1 MAKKKENEKEFNL
14 GYKVTKINTTQF
26 SFSDLEEAKVAYFF
40 ENEDNLKV
48 SLDVNMSIS
57 LEKSEIFFEIITS
70 LSNSENDESVISHI
84 GKTTFSIQN
93 LENTYNK
100 EVDKFDLPDGFIV
113 QLYALSYSHARALLS
128 VELNRTVYKD
138 LFYLPVI
145 DPTKILN
152 K

>member
-1 MAKKKENEKEFNL
+1 MAKKKEQQNEFNL
-14 GYKVTKINTTQF
+14 GYKVAKIDTTKF
-26 SFSDLEEAKVAYFF
+26 SYSDLEEDEVAFLF

-48 SLDVNMSIS
+48 NLDVNIGIS
-57 LEKSEIFFEIITS
+57 LERTEIFFEINTS
-70 LSNSENDESVISHI
+70 LSNKENGESVITHT

-93 LENTYNK
+93 LESTFNK
-100 EVDKFDLPDGFIV
+100 DDEKFDLPDGLIV
-113 QLYALSYSHARALLS
+113 QLYSLSYSHARALLS

>member
-1 MAKKKENEKEFNL
+1 MAKKKEQQNEFNL
-14 GYKVTKINTTQF
+14 GYKVAKIDTTKF
-26 SFSDLEEAKVAYFF
+26 SYSDLEEDEVAFLF

-48 SLDVNMSIS
+48 DLDVNIGIS
-57 LEKSEIFFEIITS
+57 LERTEIFFEINTS
-70 LSNSENDESVISHI
+70 LSNKENGESVITHT

-93 LENTYNK
+93 LESTFNK
-100 EVDKFDLPDGFIV
+100 DDEKFDLPDGLIV
-113 QLYALSYSHARALLS
+113 QLYSLSYSHARALLS

>member
-1 MAKKKENEKEFNL
+1 MAKRKKQQKGIDL
-14 GYKVTKINTTQF
+14 GYKVVKIDTTKF
-26 SFSDLEEAKVAYFF
+26 SYSDLEVDKVTFLF
-40 ENEDNLKV
+40 KNEDNLKV
-48 SLDVNMSIS
+48 NLDVNMSIS
-57 LEKSEIFFEIITS
+57 LEKSEIFFEINTS
-70 LSNSENDESVISHI
+70 LSNRENDESIITHT

-93 LENTYNK
+93 LDSTFNK
-100 EVDKFDLPDGFIV
+100 EDEKFDLPDGFIV

-128 VELNRTVYKD
+128 VELNRTAYKD

>member
-1 MAKKKENEKEFNL
+1 MAKKKEQQKEFNL
-14 GYKVTKINTTQF
+14 GYKVAKINTTKF
-26 SFSDLEEAKVAYFF
+26 SYSDLEEDKVAFLF
-40 ENEDNLKV
+40 ENEDNLRV
-48 SLDVNMSIS
+48 SLDVNMGIS
-57 LEKSEIFFEIITS
+57 LEKSEIFFEINTL
-70 LSNSENDESVISHI
+70 LSNKENDENVITHT

-93 LENTYNK
+93 LESTFSK
-100 EVDKFDLPDGFIV
+100 EDEKFDLPDGFIV